1 MAGLIA
7 DARAL
12 AETARTEASN
22 YRADYNAPIPAR
34 HLADRLGMYLHAYT
48 LYSFVRP
55 FGCSVMMAACD
66 EDGPEL
72 FMADPSGVHFVSHGW
87 GMGEMSLRA
96 EWRGVGMV

>member
-12 AETARTEASN
+12 AETARVEASN
-22 YRADYNAPIPAR
+22 YRSDYSAPIPAR
-34 HLADRLGMYLHAYT
+34 HLADRVGMYLHAYT

-55 FGCSVMMAACD
+55 FGCSVMLGAYD

-72 FMADPSGVHFVSHGW
+72 YMADPSGVSFVSCGRVVD
-87 GMGEMSLRA
+87 L
-96 EWRGVGMV
+96 